1 MARIATGTQFV
12 VSGTL
17 NDFATSID
25 MGPPMHS
32 LALCGELHEIEE
44 QMYQFFL
51 HSKPEN
57 AARIAEYVAAREA
70 QEEAKVESV

>member
-1 MARIATGTQFV
+1 
-12 VSGTL
+12 
-17 NDFATSID
+17 